1 MNEEKIS
8 NVTLREVV
16 LKSLTEHDMSISC
29 DKVVEHL
36 ALYSDTENPNDI
48 VYAILL
54 EMELLHRAMEQS
66 YVKVQEQH
74 KVIGDNLIAAY
85 KERNHMMMEMVAE
98 QQLIFR
104 SQFRR
109 LIALH
114 RERFLTRSLVFSAML
129 LISLLAGIGVFY
141 LYTLIM
147 W

>member
-1 MNEEKIS
+1 MNKEKKS
-8 NVTLREVV
+8 NGTLREVV
-16 LKSLTEHDMSISC
+16 LKSLTEHDTSMSC

-36 ALYSDTENPNDI
+36 SLYSDTEHPNDI
-48 VYAILL
+48 IYAILL
-54 EMELLHRAMEQS
+54 EMELLHRAIEQS
-66 YVKVQEQH
+66 YIKVQEQH

-141 LYTLIM
+141 LYTLII

>member
-1 MNEEKIS
+1 
-8 NVTLREVV
+8 
-16 LKSLTEHDMSISC
+16 
-29 DKVVEHL
+29 
-36 ALYSDTENPNDI
+36 
-48 VYAILL
+48 
-54 EMELLHRAMEQS
+54 
-66 YVKVQEQH
+66 
-74 KVIGDNLIAAY
+74 
-85 KERNHMMMEMVAE
+85 MMMELVAE